1 MLRARNPLTALP
13 LVALLAAC
21 AGEPGEQAEQITA
34 EAGAEAGMDVVMV
47 MPVTT
52 SSEAA
57 MALFNQGQHAMDMG
71 RGIDA
76 NEHFKA
82 AVAADPSFAMGHLRV
97 ANTANSFAEFA
108 EALEAA
114 EAVAE
119 GASEAERIQIEFN
132 RKALDNDAEGQLQ
145 LAQQLVEAQ
154 PESPRALLMLAGIQS
169 GLRQM
174 DEARASAMKATQ
186 LSPSFVPAYGF
197 LGNNYIFSE
206 PKDFDKAVEN
216 MRMVVELAPDEQNSY
231 DFLGDAL
238 RAQNDLT
245 GAGDAYTKAHEL
257 DPENAGPVQQRG
269 HVNSFLGD
277 YDAARADYDASIQLA
292 RAGQGPSFAVYRAL
306 VSVHAGDPGA
316 AIDELTELAAA
327 IDGMDVPGPRGLK
340 IFALTTAA
348 QIALH
353 HNMFDAAGPILE
365 QRAPL
370 MIEQAEEIGG
380 DAVMRGNQANNAYW
394 AGVLA
399 ARQGDYEGAAA
410 KAQEFMTLLEPDAN
424 PRRNEPAHDLLG
436 LTSLLQS
443 DYEGAIT
450 HYGQANPNNT
460 YTQYHL
466 GLAHEGAGN
475 TTEAQEIFAGV
486 VYNNFNSPG
495 YALVRKDVQA
505 KVGM

>member
-21 AGEPGEQAEQITA
+21 AGEPGEQGEQIT
-34 EAGAEAGMDVVMV
+34 AEAGMDVVMV

-57 MALFNQGQHAMDMG
+57 MAHFNQGQHAMDMG
-71 RGIDA
+71 RFIDA
-76 NEHFKA
+76 NEHFEA

-97 ANTANSFAEFA
+97 ANTANSAAEFI

-114 EAVAE
+114 EANAE

-132 RKALDNDAEGQLQ
+132 RKGLDNDAEGQLQ

-186 LSPSFVPAYGF
+186 LSPNFVPAYGF

-216 MRMVVELAPDEQNSY
+216 MRKVVELAPDEQNSY

-245 GAGDAYTKAHEL
+245 GARDAYTRAFEL
-257 DPENAGPVQQRG
+257 APDNASPVQQRG

-277 YDAARADYDASIQLA
+277 YDAARADYDASIQRA

-306 VSVHAGDPGA
+306 VSVHAGDPSA

-327 IDGMDVPGPRGLK
+327 IDGMNVPGPRGLK

-353 HNMFDAAGPILE
+353 HNMFDVAEPILE

-370 MIEQAEEIGG
+370 MIEQAEEISG

-399 ARQGDYEGAAA
+399 ARKGDYEGAAA

-424 PRRNEPAHDLLG
+424 PRRNEPAHDLMG
-436 LTSLLQS
+436 LTSLLQG
-443 DYEGAIT
+443 DYAGAIA
-450 HYGQANPNNT
+450 HYEQANPNNI
-460 YTQYHL
+460 YMLYHI

-475 TTEAQEIFAGV
+475 TAEAQAIFERL

-495 YALVRKDVQA
+495 YALIRKDVQA

>member
-1 MLRARNPLTALP
+1 MLRAKKPLTALP
-13 LVALLAAC
+13 LVALIAAC
-21 AGEPGEQAEQITA
+21 AGERGEQIT
-34 EAGAEAGMDVVMV
+34 AEAGMDVVMV
-47 MPVTT
+47 VPVTT

-57 MALFNQGQHAMDMG
+57 MAQFNQGQYALDMG

-76 NEHFKA
+76 REHFLA
-82 AVAADPSFAMGHLRV
+82 AVAADPSFAMGQLRL
-97 ANTANSFAEFA
+97 ANTANSADEFI

-114 EAVAE
+114 EANAE

-132 RKALDNDAEGQLQ
+132 RKGLDNDAEGQLE

-154 PESPRALLMLAGIQS
+154 PQSPRALLMLAGIQS
-169 GLRQM
+169 GLNHM
-174 DEARASAMKATQ
+174 DEARESAMQAAQ
-186 LSPSFVPAYGF
+186 LSPNFVPAYGF
-197 LGNNYIFSE
+197 LGNSYIFNE

-216 MRMVVELAPDEQNSY
+216 MRKVVELAPDEPNSH

-245 GAGDAYTKAHEL
+245 GARDAYTKAHEL
-257 DPENAGPVQQRG
+257 DPESALPVQQRG

-277 YDAARADYDASIQLA
+277 YEAARADYDASIQLA

-306 VSVHAGDPGA
+306 VSVHAGQPGA

-353 HNMFDAAGPILE
+353 HNMHDRAESILAE
-365 QRAPL
+365 RAIL
-370 MIEQAEEIGG
+370 QLEQAEVVGG
-380 DAVMRGNQANNAYW
+380 DAVLRGAQANIAYW
-394 AGVLA
+394 DGVLA
-399 ARQGDYEGAAA
+399 ARKGDYEGAAA

-424 PRRNEPAHDLLG
+424 PRKNEPAHDLLG
-436 LTSLLQS
+436 LTSLLQG
-443 DYEGAIT
+443 DYEGAIG
-450 HYGQANPNNT
+450 HYEHANPNNI

-475 TTEAQEIFAGV
+475 AAEAQEIFAGI

-495 YALVRKDVQA
+495 YALIRNDVQA
-505 KVGM
+505 KVSM